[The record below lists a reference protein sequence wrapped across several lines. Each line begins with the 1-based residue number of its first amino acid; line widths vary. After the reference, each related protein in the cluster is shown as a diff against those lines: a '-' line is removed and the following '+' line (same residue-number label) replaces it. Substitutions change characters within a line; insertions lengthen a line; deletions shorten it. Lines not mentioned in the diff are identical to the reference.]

1 MTLAFHYHTPAIQ
14 INDEIFMP
22 AYIGLFIDSIAPF
35 FDNLICFLHSP
46 NDLEKNRMDYSIQS
60 SNVFLIGIG
69 PHNSIPK
76 RMMNSKITAQIF
88 KKHQSSC
95 DLLLL
100 RASTPLLPIIKKTWK
115 KPIALLLVSDATS
128 GLDNLP
134 QPLWRKTLIKLW
146 AHWYSKQELKLAKKS
161 LTIVN
166 SQMLYNH
173 LKNKLN
179 NLHIIKTTTLSNDD
193 FYHRENTCKQ
203 AKIRLIF
210 AGRISKIKGLLDILE
225 SMAILVD
232 EGFDLE
238 FKLVGMTDKKDP
250 TLLEMKE
257 KAVVLNISDR
267 WEYIGYR
274 TAGENLLQ
282 EYRKSDIFVIAS
294 QSNSEGFPRTI
305 WEAMASSLPVVA
317 TKVSSIPM
325 FTKGAAQLATPK
337 DISSLTNSLRTVLEN
352 KQRRKEMI
360 TMGMELAKENTLEK
374 RAREL
379 SELVISKTPVV

>member
-1 MTLAFHYHTPAIQ
+1 MTLAFHYHTPALY
-14 INDEIFMP
+14 INGKIFMP

-35 FDNLICFLHSP
+35 FDNLICILHTP
-46 NDLEKNRMDYSIQS
+46 NYSEKNRMDYNILS
-60 SNVFLIGIG
+60 SNVTLAGLG

-76 RMMNSKITAQIF
+76 RMMNFKITKQVF
-88 KKHQSSC
+88 KKYQSEC

-100 RASTPLLPIIKKTWK
+100 RASTPLLPVIQNTWK

-134 QPLWRKTLIKLW
+134 QPLWRKTFIKLW
-146 AHWYSKQELKLAKKS
+146 ANWYSSQELKLAKRS

-173 LKNKLN
+173 LKTKLD
-179 NLHIIKTTTLSNDD
+179 NLHIIKTTTLRNND
-193 FYHRENTCKQ
+193 FYYRENTCKQ

-225 SMAILVD
+225 SMAVLVM

-238 FKLVGMTDKKDP
+238 FKLVGMVDKKDSI
-250 TLLEMKE
+250 LLEMKE
-257 KAVVLNISDR
+257 KAKSLNISDR
-267 WEYIGYR
+267 WEYLGYR
-274 TAGENLLQ
+274 TAGESLLE
-282 EYRKSDIFVIAS
+282 EYRKSDVFVIAS

-325 FTKGAAQLATPK
+325 FAKGAAELAMPR

-352 KQRRKEMI
+352 KKRRKDMI
-360 TMGMELAKENTLEK
+360 TMGMELAKGNTLEK
-374 RAREL
+374 RAKEL
-379 SELVISKTPVV
+379 SELLISKTYIV

>member
-1 MTLAFHYHTPAIQ
+1 MTLAFHYHTPAQ
-14 INDEIFMP
+14 YVNDKIFMP
-22 AYIGLFIDSIAPF
+22 AYIGLFIDSITPF
-35 FDNLICFLHSP
+35 FDNLICFLHTP
-46 NDLEKNRMDYSIQS
+46 NVSEKNRMDYNILS
-60 SNVFLIGIG
+60 SNVTLVGLG

-76 RMMNSKITAQIF
+76 RMMNSNVTSQVF
-88 KKHQSSC
+88 KKHQSQC

-100 RASTPLLPIIKKTWK
+100 RASTPLLPIIKNTWK

-134 QPLWRKTLIKLW
+134 QPFWRKTLIKLW
-146 AHWYSKQELKLAKKS
+146 ANWYSNQELKLAKRS

-173 LKNKLN
+173 LKTKLKD
-179 NLHIIKTTTLSNDD
+179 LHVIKTTTLSNDD
-193 FYHRENTCKQ
+193 FYHRENTCEQ

-225 SMAILVD
+225 SMAILVK

-238 FKLVGMTDKKDP
+238 LKLVGMVDKKDP
-250 TLLEMKE
+250 ILSEMEEKATLLNMS
-257 KAVVLNISDR
+257 NR
-267 WEYIGYR
+267 WEYLGYR
-274 TAGENLLQ
+274 TAGESLLE
-282 EYRKSDIFVIAS
+282 EYRKSDVFVIAS

-325 FTKGAAQLATPK
+325 FAKGAAELAMPR
-337 DISSLTNSLRTVLEN
+337 DISSLTNSLRSVLEN

-374 RAREL
+374 RAKEL
-379 SELVISKTPVV
+379 SELLISKISVV